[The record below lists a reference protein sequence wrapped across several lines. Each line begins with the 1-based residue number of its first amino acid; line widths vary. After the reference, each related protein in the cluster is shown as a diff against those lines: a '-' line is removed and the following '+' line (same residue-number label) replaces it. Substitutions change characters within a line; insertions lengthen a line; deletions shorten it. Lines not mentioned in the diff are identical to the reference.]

1 MSAGTIVLSVEEKL
15 DFFISLR
22 FIRAWKSWSTTT
34 SYTAKETHG
43 SLALHR
49 QYPINAK
56 RMVIILCIITLKV
69 VVTQSIAKDGMHKS
83 DYSTES
89 IEFYSTDNGA
99 RNEEMEISCDQPF
112 QNERSG
118 SSDQQP
124 SNNNRFDW
132 IFNPSEKSGADIPR
146 KELEE
151 ITATFHRL
159 RQARDNP
166 QGLETH
172 LKSNL
177 YTQIHQAEESLD
189 RIRAW
194 IIDIFDHKNRDPVRF
209 NGAQKFKLGLG
220 SEEASL
226 WDQIWKSEEES
237 YRFSKK
243 TAGFLGYFYSLW
255 NFIFDN
261 QYWETQQLQQSL
273 RKIRRQLPH
282 RSLLEEERIILQLEN
297 VQKAGFKLS
306 WHELHLARKIS
317 EIMPLDLEEGNLLDA
332 IGSRTVAVRR
342 EEQVRGLEENLTKK
356 LKTAGHD
363 THHGIINPDDQSFII
378 EELHHL
384 IQKERDG
391 LERKTNNLHL
401 LVTTLKT
408 RKLEN
413 KKKDISPTDLHT
425 YKKVYSNFLKGNDE
439 HGTMMPEKLG
449 LHLKLG
455 TSPSENLSVL
465 EELTGSEIE
474 EIKELARKE
483 HHEEVSVEPNLAKHS
498 IGKELV
504 KSGQEVVLQSLE
516 KNQENERSSSVLL
529 LNHLQFF
536 KNLNEVKQSFDI
548 KILPHQVLQ
557 WFVENH
563 HGTQQTQLSDQP
575 PSQVQLLSK
584 GITNINPLDFYK
596 KQTSTDLL
604 ALKNPSE
611 LKELNTQMVDQDQ
624 MQNSHHNQTK
634 IQLRNWGVS
643 AEKVTLLKEA
653 EVISTSSLQVH
664 HKLDMGNSGR

>member
-1 MSAGTIVLSVEEKL
+1 MVA
-15 DFFISLR
+15 
-22 FIRAWKSWSTTT
+22 
-34 SYTAKETHG
+34 
-43 SLALHR
+43 LALHR

-89 IEFYSTDNGA
+89 IEFYST
-99 RNEEMEISCDQPF
+99 ITQPT
-112 QNERSG
+112 
-118 SSDQQP
+118 
-124 SNNNRFDW
+124 NNNRFDW

-282 RSLLEEERIILQLEN
+282 RSLLEEERIILQLED

-317 EIMPLDLEEGNLLDA
+317 EMSAKLTVQDVYPSYVPLDLEEGNLLDR

-391 LERKTNNLHL
+391 LGWTDNDVAWLKSLEHESLHLDDHKKRKTNNLHL
-401 LVTTLKT
+401 LVY
-408 RKLEN
+408 N
-413 KKKDISPTDLHT
+413 
-425 YKKVYSNFLKGNDE
+425 NFLKGNDE

-449 LHLKLG
+449 LHSKLG

-465 EELTGSEIE
+465 EELTDPKSK
-474 EIKELARKE
+474 IKELARKE

-624 MQNSHHNQTK
+624 MQDSHHNQTK
-634 IQLRNWGVS
+634 IQLKNWGVS

>member
-1 MSAGTIVLSVEEKL
+1 MVA
-15 DFFISLR
+15 
-22 FIRAWKSWSTTT
+22 
-34 SYTAKETHG
+34 
-43 SLALHR
+43 LALHR

-317 EIMPLDLEEGNLLDA
+317 EMSSKLTDQDLNPFSMPLDLEEGNLLDA

-378 EELHHL
+378 EELQHL

-391 LERKTNNLHL
+391 LGWTDSDVAWLKSLEHESIHLDDHKKRKTNNLHL

-413 KKKDISPTDLHT
+413 KKKDISLTDLHT
-425 YKKVYSNFLKGNDE
+425 YKKVYNNFFKGNDE
-439 HGTMMPEKLG
+439 HGTMTPEKLG
-449 LHLKLG
+449 LHSKLG

-465 EELTGSEIE
+465 EELTESEIKV
-474 EIKELARKE
+474 IKELARKE

-624 MQNSHHNQTK
+624 MQDSHHNQTK
-634 IQLRNWGVS
+634 IQLKNWGVS